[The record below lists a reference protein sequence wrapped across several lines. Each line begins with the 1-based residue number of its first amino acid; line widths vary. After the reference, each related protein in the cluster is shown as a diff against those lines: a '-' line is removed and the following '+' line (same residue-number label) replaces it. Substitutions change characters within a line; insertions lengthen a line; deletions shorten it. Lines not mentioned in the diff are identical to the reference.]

1 MALLALARRAARKAR
16 LERRGGERL
25 EVAPAALRVGV
36 LARDHL
42 ALLGEAQRPV
52 DRPRRLGE
60 HRLVAWPA
68 AAADRAAAA
77 MKKAQPHAARLADV
91 AQALGR
97 LVERPVGGDV

>member
-42 ALLGEAQRPV
+42 ALLGEAQRAV
-52 DRPRRLGE
+52 DRSRRLRQ
-60 HRLVAWPA
+60 HRFIARPA
-68 AAADRAAAA
+68 AAADGAAAPIEEPQA
-77 MKKAQPHAARLADV
+77 HAARFAHV

-97 LVERPVGGDV
+97 LVER